1 VTHRHIPESQRGVA
15 LFTALIILVAL
26 TLVSLGSLG
35 TSILELRMSTN
46 EESRIGAFQSAQS
59 AIDAVIKDSDTNYVV
74 IGTVGNTKCYNWPS
88 ACNTSV
94 TGGLPAP
101 LGNFNQVKIER
112 TAEQGCPPRTRL
124 AASSCTSMNSAPF
137 TTYSTYDGLTLGR
150 GKSELVQGY
159 ITLIPVAGQG
169 GGSAPVTATHN

>member
-1 VTHRHIPESQRGVA
+1 MTHRHIPESQRGIA

-59 AIDAVIKDSDTNYVV
+59 AIDAVIKNSDVNYVAT
-74 IGTVGNTKCYNWPS
+74 GTPGNTKCYNWPS
-88 ACNTSV
+88 ACNTSDII
-94 TGGLPAP
+94 LPSPMGAA
-101 LGNFNQVKIER
+101 NQVKIEQ

-124 AASSCTSMNSAPF
+124 TASSCTSMNSAPF

-150 GKSELVQGY
+150 GKSELVQGW
-159 ITLIPVAGQG
+159 ITLVPVGGQG